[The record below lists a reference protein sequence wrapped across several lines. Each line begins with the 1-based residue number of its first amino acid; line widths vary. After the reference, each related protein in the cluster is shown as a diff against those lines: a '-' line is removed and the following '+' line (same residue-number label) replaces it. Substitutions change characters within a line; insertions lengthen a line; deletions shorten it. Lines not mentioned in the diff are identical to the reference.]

1 MKSQRHILPALVLLA
16 LVFNLVFL
24 IPANA
29 DSWTNTGTMNTTH
42 VSHTAI
48 LFSSGN
54 VLVAGGG
61 GTLWSSAELYDSASR
76 TWSVTGT
83 LAGGHVIHT
92 ATLLP
97 DGKVL
102 VVGGLDSGGSNAT
115 SSAELYDSV
124 TGAWTATGSL
134 NTARYR
140 HTATLL
146 PNGKVLVVGGNN
158 GSELSSAEIY
168 DPQTGTW
175 TATGSTNISR
185 NGHTATLLANGKVLV
200 AGGTSPGSVTELY
213 DPVVGTWTVTGSMAT
228 HRFFHTATMLH
239 NGKVLVVGGISNEP
253 NVTSSAE
260 LYDPVTGTWAATGS
274 LNTGRGFHTATL
286 LPNGKVLASGGIT
299 FEWGGCLSSAELYDT
314 ARGTWAAAISMNSIR
329 YSHTATLLTDGRL
342 LVAGGNDDLGN
353 FISSAE
359 LYESDIV
366 ITAEPQSQVSYWGKS
381 ATLSVSAAGG
391 VLPYTYQWL
400 KDGKPVSGATDAEL
414 ILSNLQVEDAGE
426 YTVTVTDAANNSV
439 TSQTPAKL
447 TVNPAGVSIA
457 TYAGLTID
465 GVVGQTY
472 GVQVSTDLTA
482 GNWTGAANVTLTQ
495 PIQIWY
501 DAQSTAQQIKRFY
514 RVVAGPISIP

>member
-42 VSHTAI
+42 VSHTAT
-48 LFSSGN
+48 LFSNGN

-102 VVGGLDSGGSNAT
+102 VAGGLDSGGSNAT

-124 TGAWTATGSL
+124 TGAWTATGAL
-134 NTARYR
+134 NTARFR

-146 PNGKVLVVGGNN
+146 PNGKVLVVGGLN

-185 NGHTATLLANGKVLV
+185 NAHTATLLANGKVLV
-200 AGGTSPGSVTELY
+200 AGGTSSGSVAELY

-253 NVTSSAE
+253 NATSSAE

-274 LNTGRGFHTATL
+274 LNTGRGFHTATF
-286 LPNGKVLASGGIT
+286 LPNGKVLVGGGLT
-299 FEWGGCLSSAELYDT
+299 FEWGGYLSSAELYDT
-314 ARGTWAAAISMNSIR
+314 ARGTWAAASSMNSIR

-342 LVAGGNDDLGN
+342 LVAGGNDNLGN
-353 FISSAE
+353 FVSSAE

-366 ITAEPQSQVSYWGKS
+366 ISAEPQSQVSYWGKS

-400 KDGKPVSGATDAEL
+400 KDGKPVSGATDAQL
-414 ILSNLQVEDAGE
+414 ILLNLQVEDAGE
-426 YTVTVTDAANNSV
+426 YMVTVTDAANKTV

-465 GVVGQTY
+465 GVIGQTY